1 MLNLIDDIL
10 YVSQLEITSFIC
22 RRIMTEYIYY
32 VFVAAGFLEYDG
44 AVRLVG
50 GEYAS
55 RGLLEVFL
63 NNHWGT
69 VCDSRFSISAAA
81 VVCKQLGYNEVGA
94 VNSMRYV
101 CLCKVHNYEYVCM

>member
-1 MLNLIDDIL
+1 MI

-101 CLCKVHNYEYVCM
+101 YARYIIMNMYVCNK